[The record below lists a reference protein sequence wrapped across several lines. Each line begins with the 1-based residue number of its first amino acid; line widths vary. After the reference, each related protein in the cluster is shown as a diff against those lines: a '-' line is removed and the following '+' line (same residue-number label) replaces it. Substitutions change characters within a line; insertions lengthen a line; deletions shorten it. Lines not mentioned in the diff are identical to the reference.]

1 MTELLRV
8 EGLSAGYGDALVI
21 AGLDLALENGR
32 SLALLGR
39 NGVGKTTLVNALIGA
54 TPMRAGSVRLG
65 GVEIAGLASYQRAR
79 AGLGWCPQERNIFR
93 SLSVEE
99 NLTAVAR
106 PGPWSLARVYAMFPR
121 LDERR
126 GNMGGQLSGG
136 EQQMLAIGRALMLNP
151 RLLLLDEP
159 TEGLAPAIVDE
170 VLGAL
175 KAFAAEGLA
184 MIVVEQ
190 KANKILRFT
199 DDAVILNRGAV
210 VHRARSVDLL
220 GDEATLHAHLTA
232 AG

>member
-1 MTELLRV
+1 MTELLRI

-21 AGLDLALENGR
+21 AGLDLAVEDGR

-39 NGVGKTTLVNALIGA
+39 NGAGKTTLINALIGA
-54 TPMRAGSVRLG
+54 TPMRAGSIRLA
-65 GVEIAGLASYQRAR
+65 GVDIAALPSYRRAR

-106 PGPWSLARVYAMFPR
+106 PGPWSLARVYQMFPR
-121 LDERR
+121 LRERR
-126 GNMGGQLSGG
+126 ANMGGQLSGG
-136 EQQMLAIGRALMLNP
+136 EQQMLAIGRALLLNP

-159 TEGLAPAIVDE
+159 TEGLAPTIVDE
-170 VLGAL
+170 LLGAL
-175 KAFAAEGLA
+175 RTFAAEGLS

-199 DDAVILNRGAV
+199 DDAVILNRGAI
-210 VHRARSVDLL
+210 VHRARSLDLL
-220 GDEATLHAHLTA
+220 ADEAALRAHLTV

>member
-21 AGLDLALENGR
+21 AGLDLTVENGR

-39 NGVGKTTLVNALIGA
+39 NGAGKTTLVNALIGA

-106 PGPWSLARVYAMFPR
+106 PGPWTVARVYAMFPR
-121 LDERR
+121 LRERR

-136 EQQMLAIGRALMLNP
+136 EQQMLAIGRALLLNP

-159 TEGLAPAIVDE
+159 TEGLAPTIVDE
-170 VLGAL
+170 LLGAL
-175 KAFAAEGLA
+175 RTFAAEGLS

>member
-8 EGLSAGYGDALVI
+8 EGLSAGYGEALVI
-21 AGLDLALENGR
+21 AGLDLVVEDGR

-39 NGVGKTTLVNALIGA
+39 NGAGKTTLVNALIGA
-54 TPMRAGSVRLG
+54 ARSRGGRIVLAGSDL
-65 GVEIAGLASYQRAR
+65 AGLPSYRRAR

-106 PGPWSLARVYAMFPR
+106 PGPWSLERVFAMFPR
-121 LDERR
+121 LRERR

-170 VLGAL
+170 LLGAL
-175 KAFAAEGLA
+175 RTLAGEGLS

-199 DDAVILNRGAV
+199 DDAIILNRGAV
-210 VHRARSVDLL
+210 VHRARSADLL
-220 GDEATLHAHLTA
+220 ADAAALHAHLTA
-232 AG
+232 SA